1 VGAHPSA
8 LIGELPIGTPSN
20 LVPYVTQTAAG
31 IRQKLTVFG
40 SDYDT
45 PDGSCVRDFIHVV
58 DLAKAHVKALQKV
71 TSLESRNEVF
81 NLGTG
86 DGVTV
91 LDLVRRFIKTTGVQ
105 LNYEIGPRRAGDI
118 EKIYANPAK
127 AEKLLGWK
135 TELSLEESLL
145 HAWHWEKNIRGIK

>member
-1 VGAHPSA
+1 
-8 LIGELPIGTPSN
+8 
-20 LVPYVTQTAAG
+20 
-31 IRQKLTVFG
+31 
-40 SDYDT
+40 
-45 PDGSCVRDFIHVV
+45 
-58 DLAKAHVKALQKV
+58 
-71 TSLESRNEVF
+71 
-81 NLGTG
+81 
-86 DGVTV
+86 
-91 LDLVRRFIKTTGVQ
+91 LVRRFIKTTGVQ